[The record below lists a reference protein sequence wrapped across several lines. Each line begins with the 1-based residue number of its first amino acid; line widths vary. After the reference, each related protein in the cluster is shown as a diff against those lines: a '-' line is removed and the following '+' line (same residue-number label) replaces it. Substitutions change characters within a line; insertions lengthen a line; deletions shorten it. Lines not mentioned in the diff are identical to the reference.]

1 MAKKSARKK
10 RSPADA
16 DESLEHTTPALD
28 RIAALLGLF
37 VVKDMEA
44 DEASVKLGGVGFS
57 DREIAAL
64 IGVTAGYVRLA
75 RIPRQE
81 QRRPQASQ
89 EEGCLTWRRSI
100 RISSID

>member
-1 MAKKSARKK
+1 MSELKRLRRNKGNGKKVGKKK
-10 RSPADA
+10 RAPADA
-16 DESLEHTTPALD
+16 DESPEHTTPAFD

-57 DREIAAL
+57 HREIAAL

-75 RIPRQE
+75 RFRAKNKGGRKPRKKK
-81 QRRPQASQ
+81 AA
-89 EEGCLTWRRSI
+89 
-100 RISSID
+100 